1 MFSACMC
8 ARFQA
13 NPKETHLIA
22 VKRILRYLKHTPSIG
37 LWYPK
42 GARFQLI
49 GYMPIR
55 ITWVARLIGKAHP
68 AGAIC
73 LVDH

>member
-1 MFSACMC
+1 MFSVCMC

-13 NPKETHLIA
+13 NCKEAHMVV

-37 LWYPK
+37 LWYSK
-42 GARFQLI
+42 GARFHLV
-49 GYMPIR
+49 GYSDSDLPVVKFIE
-55 ITWVARLIGKAHP
+55 KAHP
-68 AGAIC
+68 KGAIC